1 MIPACNS
8 PAVDNPVNLLLVDD
22 QPRNLEVLETILQST
37 EHRLVHATSGE
48 EALLALLNDEFAAIV
63 LDIQMPGMS
72 GIELA
77 RLIKQ
82 RKRNQHIPILFLTAH
97 FLEDRDILEGYGV
110 GAVDYLTKPINP
122 QILKSKVAVFV
133 ELFRATRA
141 LARAN
146 TALESEISNRKEIQ
160 EALRRVNDEL
170 EVRVQRRTAELTR
183 IEEQFRRAV

>member
-1 MIPACNS
+1 M
-8 PAVDNPVNLLLVDD
+8 
-22 QPRNLEVLETILQST
+22 
-37 EHRLVHATSGE
+37 
-48 EALLALLNDEFAAIV
+48 NDEFAAIV

-72 GIELA
+72 GLELA

-97 FLEDRDILEGYGV
+97 FLEDADILEGYGV

-141 LARAN
+141 LGRAKPPWSLKS
-146 TALESEISNRKEIQ
+146 AIAKKSRKSCAASTTSWRCVCNGEP
-160 EALRRVNDEL
+160 RN
-170 EVRVQRRTAELTR
+170 
-183 IEEQFRRAV
+183 